1 MSESKFGSDQSHPI
15 WSKEKARNWIKY
27 VLIIDTSD
35 DSDEHGN
42 MIFFLAMC
50 YCLQVHAWKQ

>member
-27 VLIIDTSD
+27 VLIIDTSA
-35 DSDEHGN
+35 DSEEHGN
-42 MIFFLAMC
+42 MIFVLLFTST
-50 YCLQVHAWKQ
+50 HW